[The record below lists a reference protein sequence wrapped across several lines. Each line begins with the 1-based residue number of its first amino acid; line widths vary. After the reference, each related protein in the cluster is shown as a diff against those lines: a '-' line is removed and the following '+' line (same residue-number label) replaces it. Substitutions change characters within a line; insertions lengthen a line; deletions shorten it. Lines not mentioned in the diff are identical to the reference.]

1 MVKILAAESIE
12 VPEGVTVTI
21 NQRKVHVKGPRG
33 ELTKNLNHM
42 MLDMRVKNNG
52 KIVTISRWFGQRPE
66 IACINT
72 CKSAIRNMIN
82 GVLLGFRYKLRF
94 AYAHFPI
101 NVSTENGDVE
111 IRNFLGEKRVRR
123 IPMPEGVKATRTD
136 QNKVKDE
143 LVIEGNDL
151 EAVSQSAARVHE
163 SCLVK
168 KKDIRMFL
176 DGIYVQTKEHV
187 VQQE

>member
-1 MVKILAAESIE
+1 M
-12 VPEGVTVTI
+12 G
-21 NQRKVHVKGPRG
+21 G

-72 CKSAIRNMIN
+72 CKSAIRNMI
-82 GVLLGFRYKLRF
+82 RF

-123 IPMPEGVKATRTD
+123 IPMPEGVKATRAD

-143 LVIEGNDL
+143 LVIEGNDF